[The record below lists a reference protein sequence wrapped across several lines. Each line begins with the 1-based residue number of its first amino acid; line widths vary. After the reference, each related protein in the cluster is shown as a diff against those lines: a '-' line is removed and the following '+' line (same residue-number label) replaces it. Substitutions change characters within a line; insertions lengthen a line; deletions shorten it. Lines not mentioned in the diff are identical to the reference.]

1 MKKDLS
7 VLDIEANI
15 YAQIITL
22 PFIGIL
28 IGLNIY
34 IWKEQNFLNE
44 LSSFISTNF
53 IIFILILFLAY
64 IIHVLIQGLTWQ
76 LFANNKSNTIRYGI
90 RRTSRGSVS
99 FQAYCKEPIELKVYK
114 LGITIPGLILG
125 LIPAVLGIFTGN
137 SFVFVFGLFGIL
149 YSGEDILILW
159 LLRNIEANSLVK
171 THSKKTGCYI
181 IDKNEE

>member
-7 VLDIEANI
+7 VLDIEANV
-15 YAQIITL
+15 YPQIITL

-28 IGLNIY
+28 VGLNIY

-44 LSSFISTNF
+44 LSIFISTNF

-90 RRTSRGSVS
+90 RR
-99 FQAYCKEPIELKVYK
+99 
-114 LGITIPGLILG
+114 
-125 LIPAVLGIFTGN
+125 
-137 SFVFVFGLFGIL
+137 
-149 YSGEDILILW
+149 
-159 LLRNIEANSLVK
+159 
-171 THSKKTGCYI
+171 
-181 IDKNEE
+181 